1 MIELHN
7 IIEFHLLY
15 FLQLTGINLNH
26 MLCAAESDPFQGDN
40 YRIAAVIHESI
51 LCPILNKL
59 TVLVFATPQSIQY
72 STKMCKEQQ
81 QTNLMTTHQQQY
93 TKLTPLHQQSLP
105 PKEGLSETT
114 YFQADGSTAQLIHR
128 KTNPTDYQQHYTHQ
142 HHHQQSITTTTTTPV
157 HDHIQNGESSK
168 AVLKDDYVLDP
179 EMDVEIIEASSVSA
193 SSSSSSYCSSP
204 SSNTSTI
211 TAEYTM
217 PTTKID

>member
-1 MIELHN
+1 MLNNFIF
-7 IIEFHLLY
+7 ILL
-15 FLQLTGINLNH
+15 QWTGINLNH

-93 TKLTPLHQQSLP
+93 TKLTLLHQQSLP
-105 PKEGLSETT
+105 HEADISETT
-114 YFQADGSTAQLIHR
+114 YFQSDGSTAQLIHR
-128 KTNPTDYQQHYTHQ
+128 RTNPTDYQQHYTHQ
-142 HHHQQSITTTTTTPV
+142 YQPSTTKTTTTPA

-168 AVLKDDYVLDP
+168 AVLKDNYVLEP

-204 SSNTSTI
+204 NSNTSTI